1 MNFRA
6 KTILGVALIEGV
18 LLAILIFVSLQLLQA
33 SKAEELY
40 ARTLTTARMFA
51 STTKDAVLST
61 DMASLESVV
70 QEVMSNPGVV
80 YARVRGRHGMV
91 LAQAG
96 EAAVLAREFRP
107 DATYKVDD
115 GVIDVAADIAVE
127 GEKYG
132 QVDLGF
138 STAEVAQVLANAR
151 KEMAFIAVTEMFLVG
166 LFSFV
171 LGSYLTKGLSA
182 LKAGTQRVATGD
194 VGHTLPVQGRDEL
207 AQTLRAFNEMSQ
219 RLKEHYDERKRAEEA
234 LSKLNADLER
244 RVQVR
249 TEELATAYEK
259 IEYQALH
266 DSLTKL
272 PNRTL
277 FHDRLEQTILTG
289 HREKRLF
296 ALVMLDLNRFKE
308 TNDTLGHHAGDLVL
322 QETAIRLRNGLR
334 QSDTVARLGGDEF
347 ALILPTVADMKSAIL
362 TLEKIQALFQAPMTI
377 DGQSV
382 EISPSMGAALFPKD
396 GDTADLLLRHADA
409 AMYDAKRRR
418 AGIAIYTADLA
429 PTGKERA
436 SLQHELRAGIAAGQ
450 LVLHYQPKFDL
461 ASDRVTGVEALVRWQ
476 HPRHGLLFPGDFI
489 PAAENSG
496 LIKPLT
502 AWVLA
507 ESLRQIK
514 LWENDGLDLSVSIN
528 VSIANLL
535 DADFPK
541 LVASNLRNAGVPAA
555 KLELEISEVGIMV
568 EPPRAIAALT
578 ELSDLGV
585 NIIIDDFGT
594 GYSSMAYL
602 KRLPIA
608 KIKVDRSFVKDMLSN
623 DSDAVIVRS
632 IIGLGHN
639 LGLNV
644 VAEGVESRDVW
655 DQLKTLGCDS
665 AQGYCMSRPVPALE
679 IEALVRKGAITT
691 A

>member
-1 MNFRA
+1 MNFRT

-18 LLAILIFVSLQLLQA
+18 LLAALIFVSLELLQS

-40 ARTLTTARMFA
+40 TRSLTTARMFA

-61 DMASLESVV
+61 DMAALQSFVH
-70 QEVMSNPGVV
+70 EVLSNPGVV
-80 YARVRGRHGMV
+80 YARVKGRYGIV

-96 EAAVLAREFRP
+96 ETAVLARKFQS
-107 DATYKVDD
+107 DTTYQVDD

-132 QVDLGF
+132 EVEVGF
-138 STAEVAQVLANAR
+138 STAEIASVLTEAR
-151 KEMAFIAVTEMFLVG
+151 EDMALIAVTEMLLVG

-171 LGSYLTKGLSA
+171 LGIYLTKGLSA
-182 LKAGTQRVATGD
+182 LKTGTQRIATGD
-194 VGHTLPVQGRDEL
+194 VGYTLPVQGSDEL

-249 TEELATAYEK
+249 TEELASAYEK

-272 PNRTL
+272 PNRSL
-277 FHDRLEQTILTG
+277 FHDRLDQTILTG
-289 HREKRLF
+289 QREKRFF

-362 TLEKIQALFQAPMTI
+362 TLEKIQALFEEPMTI

-382 EISPSMGAALFPKD
+382 QISPSLGAALFPKD
-396 GDTADLLLRHADA
+396 GETAELLLRHADA
-409 AMYDAKRRR
+409 AMYDAKRRH
-418 AGIAIYTADLA
+418 AGVAVYTADLA

-436 SLQHELRAGIAAGQ
+436 SLPQELRAGIPAGQ
-450 LVLHYQPKFDL
+450 LLLHYQPKVDL

-489 PAAENSG
+489 PAAEQSG

-502 AWVLA
+502 AWVLTEA
-507 ESLRQIK
+507 LRQIK
-514 LWENDGLDLSVSIN
+514 LWEVEGLDLGVSIN

-535 DADFPK
+535 DEEFPK
-541 LVASNLRNAGVPAA
+541 LVASSLRNASVRPS

-578 ELSDLGV
+578 ELSELGV
-585 NIIIDDFGT
+585 NITIDDFGT

-623 DSDAVIVRS
+623 ESDAVIVRS
-632 IIGLGHN
+632 IIGLGHT

-644 VAEGVESRDVW
+644 VAEGVEDREVW
-655 DQLKTLGCDS
+655 NQLKTLGCDS
-665 AQGYCMSRPVPALE
+665 AQGYCMSRPVPAME
-679 IEALVRKGAITT
+679 IEALVRQGRATT

>member
-1 MNFRA
+1 MNFRT
-6 KTILGVALIEGV
+6 KTILGVALIEGM
-18 LLAILIFVSLQLLQA
+18 LLAVLIFVSLQLLQA

-40 ARTLTTARMFA
+40 TRTLTTARMFA

-61 DMASLESVV
+61 DMASLESFV

-80 YARVRGRHGMV
+80 YARVKGRHGMV

-96 EAAVLAREFRP
+96 DAAALAREFRP
-107 DATYKVDD
+107 DTSYKVDD
-115 GVIDVAADIAVE
+115 GVIDVAAVIAVD
-127 GEKYG
+127 GDKYG
-132 QVDLGF
+132 EVDLGF
-138 STAEVAQVLANAR
+138 STAEIARVLADAR
-151 KEMAFIAVTEMFLVG
+151 KEMAFIAATEMFLVG

-171 LGSYLTKGLSA
+171 LGTYLTKGLSA

-194 VGHTLPVQGRDEL
+194 LGHTLPVNGQDEL
-207 AQTLRAFNEMSQ
+207 AQTLRAFNDMSQ

-234 LSKLNADLER
+234 LSHLNADLER

-289 HREKRLF
+289 RREKRLF

-334 QSDTVARLGGDEF
+334 QSDTIARLGGDEF
-347 ALILPTVADMKSAIL
+347 ALILPTVADIKSAIL

-377 DGQSV
+377 DGQAV

-396 GDTADLLLRHADA
+396 GDSADLLLRHADA

-418 AGIAIYTADLA
+418 AGVAIYTADLA
-429 PTGKERA
+429 PTGKERS
-436 SLQHELRAGIAAGQ
+436 SLQPELRAAISAGQ
-450 LVLHYQPKFDL
+450 LVLHYQPKVDL
-461 ASDRVTGVEALVRWQ
+461 ATDRVTGVEALVRWQ
-476 HPRHGLLFPGDFI
+476 HPRHGLLFPADFI
-489 PAAENSG
+489 PAAEQSG

-502 AWVLA
+502 AWVLLEA
-507 ESLRQIK
+507 LRQTK
-514 LWENDGLDLSVSIN
+514 MWENAGLDLGISIN
-528 VSIANLL
+528 VAIANLL
-535 DADFPK
+535 DPDFPK
-541 LVASNLRNAGVPAA
+541 LVGSSLRNADVRAS
-555 KLELEISEVGIMV
+555 KLELEVSEVGIMV

-578 ELSDLGV
+578 ELSELGV

-623 DSDAVIVRS
+623 ESDAVIVRS

-679 IEALVRKGAITT
+679 IEALVRKGSIRTT
-691 A
+691 